1 MNTKYKMTVATKRE
15 VHQAN
20 DCDTVKDWRQA
31 FKIIEKYDITFGNI
45 VNPDIC
51 MLHAEMNV

>member
-1 MNTKYKMTVATKRE
+1 MIVT
-15 VHQAN
+15 QS
-20 DCDTVKDWRQA
+20 
-31 FKIIEKYDITFGNI
+31 KIEDKHSKLLKKNDITFGSI